1 MERKNLLLGCAIVT
15 IAAVAV
21 ITIFLFAFNR
31 SPAPPALPKQVTISG
46 TLACLP
52 HKNAQPGQVHTLE
65 CAIGLRTSDQR
76 YYGLQ
81 EMPDGAG
88 MTDFTTTVEVSGE
101 LSAPLA
107 NDLYDVVGNI
117 KVSSFKTK

>member
-31 SPAPPALPKQVTISG
+31 SPAPPALPK
-46 TLACLP
+46 P